1 MKLSTSDGR
10 SVTISQIFGIG
21 RNYAA
26 HAHEQ
31 GLEAP
36 EHPMVFAKN
45 IASVIADGEEPTK
58 HLTHTRRYSRSPSMP
73 FALNTDDGH

>member
-1 MKLSTSDGR
+1 MKLTTSDGR
-10 SVTISQIFGIG
+10 SITISHILGIG

-36 EHPMVFAKN
+36 EHPKVFSKN
-45 IASVIADGEEPTK
+45 IASVIGDGDDIVIPPS
-58 HLTHTRRYSRSPSMP
+58 LGIRRLAGTRRTLRRSWR
-73 FALNTDDGH
+73 